1 MRRTWTL
8 IDNSQ
13 FRPVRDRNRVV
24 EITSREGH
32 KEATLKILA
41 YLIAAFLAILGLI
54 FIIGF
59 QGQIFRL
66 VIGLVLLIAAGA
78 VVYLLRIQPKPT
90 QTTTIQKIDL
100 SGDVNL
106 EEIRCRSCNAPLSKD
121 EIEVKSGA
129 IFVQCDHCGAT
140 YQFEEEPKW

>member
-1 MRRTWTL
+1 MSLLLLHVKR
-8 IDNSQ
+8 
-13 FRPVRDRNRVV
+13 
-24 EITSREGH
+24 
-32 KEATLKILA
+32 EATLKIIA
-41 YLIAAFLAILGLI
+41 YLIAAFLGILGFI
-54 FIIGF
+54 FLIGF

-66 VIGLVLLIAAGA
+66 IIGLVLLIAAGA
-78 VVYLLRIQPKPT
+78 VVYLARLQPKTT

-121 EIEVKSGA
+121 EIEVRAGA
-129 IFVQCDHCGAT
+129 IFVQCGHCGAT